1 LEEAAGAEDP
11 LRRIAEMVTGF
22 LMEAE
27 VAQKVGAE
35 RHERSDGRTTHRN
48 GYRPRRWDTRLGTL
62 ELQVPKVRE
71 GGYVPSFIEHRKR
84 GEQALISVI
93 QEAVVK
99 GVCTRKIE
107 SVLEEL
113 GIAGRQAR

>member
-1 LEEAAGAEDP
+1 MAKDRIERDELASKLFQETAGAEDP

-35 RHERSDGRTTHRN
+35 PHERSDGRTTHRN

-62 ELQVPKVRE
+62 ELQVPKIRE
-71 GGYVPSFIEHRKR
+71 GATCRASSSTAT
-84 GEQALISVI
+84 Q
-93 QEAVVK
+93 
-99 GVCTRKIE
+99 
-107 SVLEEL
+107 
-113 GIAGRQAR
+113 